1 MSKVESVEKVYA
13 KDVQPRTVESVRLLQ
28 AVLVLRPK
36 DKAVQALVKTAINKI
51 EKADSFLWNGV
62 FAPETPAS

>member
-1 MSKVESVEKVYA
+1 
-13 KDVQPRTVESVRLLQ
+13 VRLLQ
-28 AVLVLRPK
+28 AVLILRPK